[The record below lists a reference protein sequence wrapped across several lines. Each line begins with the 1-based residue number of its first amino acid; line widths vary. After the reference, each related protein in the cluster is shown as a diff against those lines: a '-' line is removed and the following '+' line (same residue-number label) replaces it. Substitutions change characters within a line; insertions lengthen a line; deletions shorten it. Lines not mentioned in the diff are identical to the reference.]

1 MKTPE
6 IYGKCLGKIASF
18 NSDLSLCKNE
28 NDTIVSDECFFEYA
42 RGQRN
47 VSICNYIQNNNKKEN
62 CIHLVQEIIWDVGTR

>member
-28 NDTIVSDECFFEYA
+28 NDTIVSDECFLNMQED
-42 RGQRN
+42 
-47 VSICNYIQNNNKKEN
+47 KEM
-62 CIHLVQEIIWDVGTR
+62 